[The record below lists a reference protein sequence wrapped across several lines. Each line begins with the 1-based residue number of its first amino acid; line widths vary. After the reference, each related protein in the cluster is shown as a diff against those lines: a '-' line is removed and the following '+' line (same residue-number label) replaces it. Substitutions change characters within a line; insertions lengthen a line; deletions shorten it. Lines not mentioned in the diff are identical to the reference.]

1 MANYVSNKVICSK
14 DVLYKYFID
23 FNPFNDEVPL
33 NEPYIT
39 FNKLFGVKS
48 LNEYSEKYGV
58 IIYYGFSF
66 SYKERPDGLYEV
78 KFCTR
83 WKYPILAIIRLLE
96 LSHEVQWYAVEE
108 NCIYVSKFYWKN
120 GVKEDVKKLELV
132 KEYEDWRE
140 KNKDFEDTLEDWD
153 DWVWYYL
160 EDSKTNWINWE
171 SSDNFDRYLD
181 KSVYNVNL
189 PFK

>member
-1 MANYVSNKVICSK
+1 M
-14 DVLYKYFID
+14 
-23 FNPFNDEVPL
+23 
-33 NEPYIT
+33 
-39 FNKLFGVKS
+39 
-48 LNEYSEKYGV
+48 
-58 IIYYGFSF
+58 
-66 SYKERPDGLYEV
+66 
-78 KFCTR
+78 
-83 WKYPILAIIRLLE
+83 
-96 LSHEVQWYAVEE
+96 
-108 NCIYVSKFYWKN
+108 
-120 GVKEDVKKLELV
+120 KKLELV

-189 PFK
+189 PFITLF